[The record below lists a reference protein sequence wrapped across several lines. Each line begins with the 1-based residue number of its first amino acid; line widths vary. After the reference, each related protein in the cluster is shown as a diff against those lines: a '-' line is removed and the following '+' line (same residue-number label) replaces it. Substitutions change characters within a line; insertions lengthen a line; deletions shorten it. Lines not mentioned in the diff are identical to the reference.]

1 MCAFLHGHFSLTDLP
16 SACVPMSGLFLQ
28 FLGSLWR
35 ALGTGLVP
43 GPSYRGVGL
52 SFPPLRVFLVPCFY
66 GFRTGG
72 LVVLLPPSGSLHPW
86 MVIGCAVVRLLFL
99 SSSPL
104 VGCLSYPFSRLP
116 FGPLYLSL
124 RLRVFLLGFPVSL
137 GIFDWLSCQQFP
149 LARPPCISV
158 PGSCMAV
165 FDCLSF
171 RRRACIFTLRLVS
184 RRLVGWFV
192 CCVGSGLRLCCWFSS
207 LLLLYPVVAVLPL
220 IFSASGFRV
229 TCLAGMGFPLL
240 WVLRGRIAGLC
251 GLGLSPTGLAL
262 RGSRLTRCLM
272 SGLTVRFLMGSPGGW
287 CLVLTVA
294 HWVFGLVCSHCLFLG
309 PRLLNCCLDSLH

>member
-52 SFPPLRVFLVPCFY
+52 SFPPLRVFFVPCFC
-66 GFRTGG
+66 GFGTWG

-116 FGPLYLSL
+116 FGPLCLSL

-165 FDCLSF
+165 FDCLSI

-192 CCVGSGLRLCCWFSS
+192 CCVSSGLRLCCWFSS
-207 LLLLYPVVAVLPL
+207 ATLSCRCCSSSHL
-220 IFSASGFRV
+220 F
-229 TCLAGMGFPLL
+229 
-240 WVLRGRIAGLC
+240 
-251 GLGLSPTGLAL
+251 GLGVSGNLFGWHGISPPV
-262 RGSRLTRCLM
+262 GSSWPDRWSLWSWSIAYGACA
-272 SGLTVRFLMGSPGGW
+272 SGLTFDPLPYVRAHGSVSYGIPRGVVSRVACGALGVRA
-287 CLVLTVA
+287 CLLS
-294 HWVFGLVCSHCLFLG
+294 LSLLG
-309 PRLLNCCLDSLH
+309 AKVVKLLS